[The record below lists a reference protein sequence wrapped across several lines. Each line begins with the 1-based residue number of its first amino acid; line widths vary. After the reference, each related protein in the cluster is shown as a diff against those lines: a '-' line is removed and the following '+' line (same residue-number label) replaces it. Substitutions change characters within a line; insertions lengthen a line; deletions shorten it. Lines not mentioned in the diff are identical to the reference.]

1 MQNVTTLKFWMMP
14 NAGYDTSLN
23 MGKEIADFEKL
34 YPGVKVELSL
44 IPWSQA
50 WKKIMTAA
58 KTKQL
63 PDVFEIGNTWTKTMA
78 AINALSDITAEAN
91 GEHLKDKFYS
101 SAWDTCEIQELDKVY
116 SLPWAADVRLIFYRK
131 DIFSKTGLTARNL
144 DTWQS
149 FEEACAALSG
159 YRDNVG
165 PVNALGVGDLKD
177 SGLVHEVAPWVW
189 SAGGDFLTA
198 DGMMAG
204 FQEREAFRGI
214 KFYFDL
220 MHKGYAPITGRKV
233 PGYPVND
240 FFAANRYS
248 MIIISSVAA
257 YNMPGFFEKAS
268 RPGGTLPRP
277 EVLDKFGVAF
287 LPAGPGGRFSF
298 LGGYNLAISDYSEH
312 REEAWQFIKYLTS
325 KEFQIRQYKAASV
338 LPTGIDAL
346 NALFHEGT
354 DNEKVLIETYKNY
367 GRSYKQVDAWG
378 SIEFILV
385 EFFGNII
392 DAIKS
397 RGYSGDFLIR
407 ETNKYAEQVNYILS
421 L

>member
-1 MQNVTTLKFWMMP
+1 MQNTISLKFWMMP
-14 NAGYDTSLN
+14 SAGYDTSLN
-23 MGKEIADFEKL
+23 MAKEIADFEKL

-50 WKKIMTAA
+50 WKKIITAV
-58 KTKQL
+58 KTRQL
-63 PDVFEIGNTWTKTMA
+63 PDVFEIGNTWTKTMG
-78 AINALSDITAEAN
+78 AISALADITAEAK

-101 SAWDTCEIQELDKVY
+101 TAWDTCEIQELGKVY

-131 DIFSKTGLTARNL
+131 DIFRKMGLTARDL

-149 FEEACAALSG
+149 FEEACAVLSG
-159 YRDNVG
+159 YRDEAG
-165 PVNALGVGDLKD
+165 PVNAVGVGDLKD

-240 FFAANRYS
+240 FFVANRYS

-257 YNMPGFFEKAS
+257 CNIPGFFEKTS
-268 RPGGTLPRP
+268 SP

-312 REEAWQFIKYLTS
+312 KDEAWQFIKFLTS

-354 DNEKVLIETYKNY
+354 DNEKVLIETYKNF

-397 RGYSGDFLIR
+397 HSYNGDFLIR